1 MMSTFI
7 IGMSALIIAVI
18 VVFSVSDLYSADPL
32 RVAGYEQNNN
42 NNSNE
47 HNENSCG
54 NGILPENIPCANVD
68 SDAKGN
74 ENRVN
79 INIEGIIFP

>member
-1 MMSTFI
+1 MSTFI
-7 IGMSALIIAVI
+7 VGMSALIIAVI
-18 VVFSVSDLYSADPL
+18 VVFSVSDLYSADTL

-68 SDAKGN
+68 SDTKGD
-74 ENRVN
+74 ENRVHT
-79 INIEGIIFP
+79 EGIIFP

>member
-1 MMSTFI
+1 MSTFI
-7 IGMSALIIAVI
+7 VGMSALIIAVI
-18 VVFSVSDLYSADPL
+18 VVFSVSDLYSADTL

-42 NNSNE
+42 NSNK

-68 SDAKGN
+68 SDAKGD
-74 ENRVN
+74 ENRV
-79 INIEGIIFP
+79 NIEGIIFP

>member
-1 MMSTFI
+1 MSTFI

-18 VVFSVSDLYSADPL
+18 VVFSVSDLYSAAV
-32 RVAGYEQNNN
+32 RVAGYEQNNNN

-68 SDAKGN
+68 SDAKGD
-74 ENRVN
+74 ENRV
-79 INIEGIIFP
+79 NIEGIIFP